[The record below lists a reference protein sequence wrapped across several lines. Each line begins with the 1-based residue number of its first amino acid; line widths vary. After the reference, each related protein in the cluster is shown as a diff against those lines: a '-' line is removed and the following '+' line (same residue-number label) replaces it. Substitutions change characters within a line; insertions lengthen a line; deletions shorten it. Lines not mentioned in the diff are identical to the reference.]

1 MLIYYLKVLLYEI
14 IVLSSQPKA
23 SKYKQSGKRIA
34 VGRITRL
41 CNRVGLQIYGYFP
54 DFSTKVYYK

>member
-1 MLIYYLKVLLYEI
+1 MIFLVNPKYLSYLRH
-14 IVLSSQPKA
+14 QQA
-23 SKYKQSGKRIA
+23 SKYKCWGTKIA

-54 DFSTKVYYK
+54 NFTTKVYY

>member
-1 MLIYYLKVLLYEI
+1 MNYLFYI
-14 IVLSSQPKA
+14 CTQQA
-23 SKYKQSGKRIA
+23 SKLQSWGIKIA

-54 DFSTKVYYK
+54 NFNTKVYYK